1 MEYEAENELD
11 LIPSKQSCTKENK
24 SVEIYD
30 LLRTAQKELGNLR
43 IDVNNLK
50 KAKKQ
55 IRDHRGEQ
63 KG

>member
-11 LIPSKQSCTKENK
+11 LIPSKQGCTKENK

-30 LLRTAQKELGNLR
+30 LLRTVQKELGNLR

>member
-11 LIPSKQSCTKENK
+11 LIPRRQDYTNENK
-24 SVEIYD
+24 SVEIYI

>member
-11 LIPSKQSCTKENK
+11 LIPRRQDYTNENK
-24 SVEIYD
+24 SVEIYI

-50 KAKKQ
+50 KAKKGV
-55 IRDHRGEQ
+55 RDHRDEQ